1 MRERNEKSLRL
12 NLTLDSQ
19 ANDALVELQKKME
32 IPTASELI
40 RRAIRAYYVLVQ
52 LNDDKAQIRH
62 SDGTVERLGGL
73 L

>member
-12 NLTLDSQ
+12 NLSLDSQ
-19 ANDALVELQKKME
+19 ANETLVELQKKLE
-32 IPTASELI
+32 IPTTSELI
-40 RRAIRAYYVLVQ
+40 RRAIRAYYALVL

-62 SDGTVERLGGL
+62 NDGTVERLAGL